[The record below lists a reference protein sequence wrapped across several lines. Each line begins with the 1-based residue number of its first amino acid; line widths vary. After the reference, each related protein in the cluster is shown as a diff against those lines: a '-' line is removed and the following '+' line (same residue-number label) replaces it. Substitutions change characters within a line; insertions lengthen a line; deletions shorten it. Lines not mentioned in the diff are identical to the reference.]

1 MSLLNE
7 ASFLVTPNGYK
18 EDKLYAAIP
27 TNGDGDM
34 TVTRATTATRV
45 NEAGLVELVPYN
57 LLLRS
62 QEFDNA
68 SWSPVKATISANEKT
83 APDGTT
89 TADVLTADGVS
100 GQHYV
105 LDSVT
110 VVDTATYTC
119 SIYAKAGTNN
129 FIQFILGATPFASTT
144 YCNFDLSNG
153 SIGTAGLTALSPF
166 AVSIGKGWYRIGFSA
181 VAVSTGSANFFPVI
195 VTSNT
200 ATFFESNTLT
210 KSVYLWGAQV
220 VEGSSAL
227 TYQKTV
233 DRLDIPRID
242 YTDGGC
248 PSILLEPQ
256 RTNLIP
262 YSEDFS
268 NAAWNKSGISVN
280 SDSST
285 SPSGDINSD
294 EIVENSV
301 ASTQHRVYDTVTI
314 SSGLKYSITCYVKRG
329 VGSRDFSIT
338 SVTSG
343 IRIYFDLT
351 DGTVGTETN
360 GTGEIESLG
369 NGWFRCV
376 GRGTSTGTSA
386 PTYLQMTNGTT
397 TGSETYNGD
406 GVSSLYIWGAQVEE
420 GAYPTSYIP
429 TDGARVTRNADV
441 ISKTG
446 ISDLIGQ
453 TEGVLFVEMAALSND
468 GTFRQISLSDGST
481 DNRILLDYTTVSN
494 QVRMFC
500 ASGGTSFVN
509 SNFNITNSLSFNKI
523 AFKYK
528 INDFALWVNGVEVAT
543 DLSGSVPIG
552 LNRLTFDNGEG
563 TFPFFGKVK
572 QLQVYKTAL
581 TDTQLAALTT

>member
-27 TNGDGDM
+27 TNGNGDM
-34 TVTRATTATRV
+34 TVTRATKATRV
-45 NEAGLVELVPYN
+45 NEAGLIELVPYN
-57 LLLRS
+57 LLSRS
-62 QEFDNA
+62 EDFANA
-68 SWSPVKATISANEKT
+68 VWVKTGGASVTANTTI
-83 APDGTT
+83 APDGT
-89 TADVLTADGVS
+89 LTADTLIGASSIDWGSSILRIQPAAVS
-100 GQHYV
+100 
-105 LDSVT
+105 S
-110 VVDTATYTC
+110 
-119 SIYAKAGTNN
+119 
-129 FIQFILGATPFASTT
+129 STT
-144 YCNFDLSNG
+144 YTLSVYVKSLG
-153 SIGTAGLTALSPF
+153 STTFQTSIRNNNVGGQVT
-166 AVSIGKGWYRIGFSA
+166 VSHSINSDTWTRVEQTY
-181 VAVSTGSANFFPVI
+181 T
-195 VTSNT
+195 T
-200 ATFFESNTLT
+200 TLT
-210 KSVYLWGAQV
+210 QTLVGIIFGGTDGNVAIWGAQL

-242 YTDGGC
+242 YTGGGC

-256 RTNLIP
+256 RTNL
-262 YSEDFS
+262 
-268 NAAWNKSGISVN
+268 VTN
-280 SDSST
+280 S
-285 SPSGDINSD
+285 
-294 EIVENSV
+294 
-301 ASTQHRVYDTVTI
+301 ASTASWVSNINTTPNIVLGADIAPDGTQTAMNIPFGATGHAQSNKTTPADTLTYTA
-314 SSGLKYSITCYVKRG
+314 SFYAKSITGTGIIGTGTFGFAFGSYV
-329 VGSRDFSIT
+329 
-338 SVTSG
+338 
-343 IRIYFDLT
+343 
-351 DGTVGTETN
+351 VGTIFNFATLQA
-360 GTGEIESLG
+360 GSQWTATAVG
-369 NGWFRCV
+369 NGWYRLSTSLVNTNQTIFVFRLD
-376 GRGTSTGTSA
+376 SA
-386 PTYLQMTNGTT
+386 LTT
-397 TGSETYNGD
+397 ANN
-406 GVSSLYIWGAQVEE
+406 VMFWGAQLEA
-420 GAYPTSYIP
+420 GAFPTSYIP
-429 TDGARVTRNADV
+429 TVASTVTRNADV

>member
-7 ASFLVTPNGYK
+7 ASFLVTPNSYK

-27 TNGDGDM
+27 TNGNGDM

-45 NEAGLVELVPYN
+45 NEAGLIELVPYN
-57 LLLRS
+57 LLSRS
-62 QEFDNA
+62 EEFDNA
-68 SWSPVKATISANEKT
+68 DWTKTNCTITANDTT
-83 APDGTT
+83 APDGYTS
-89 TADVLTADGVS
+89 ADR
-100 GQHYV
+100 
-105 LDSVT
+105 VT
-110 VVDTATYTC
+110 VTALAQLLPQSPTLTIGQPFVF
-119 SIYAKAGTNN
+119 SVFVKEGNWGIIRIGNQASATN
-129 FIQFILGATPFASTT
+129 GAWFNVT
-144 YCNFDLSNG
+144 N
-153 SIGTAGLTALSPF
+153 GTAGTINGGTSE
-166 AVSIGKGWYRIGFSA
+166 IIDYGNGWYRLIAKFTSF
-181 VAVSTGSANFFPVI
+181 STGVSFIGLSNADGSTTTSAI
-195 VTSNT
+195 G
-200 ATFFESNTLT
+200 TFMY
-210 KSVYLWGAQV
+210 VWGAQLV
-220 VEGSSAL
+220 KGSSAL

-242 YTDGGC
+242 YTGGGC

-256 RTNLIP
+256 RTNL
-262 YSEDFS
+262 
-268 NAAWNKSGISVN
+268 VTN
-280 SDSST
+280 S
-285 SPSGDINSD
+285 
-294 EIVENSV
+294 
-301 ASTQHRVYDTVTI
+301 ASTASWVSNSNTTPNIVLGADIAPDGTQTAMNIPFGATGYAQSNKTTPADTLTYTA
-314 SSGLKYSITCYVKRG
+314 SFYAKSITGTGIIGTGTFGFAFGSYV
-329 VGSRDFSIT
+329 
-338 SVTSG
+338 
-343 IRIYFDLT
+343 
-351 DGTVGTETN
+351 VGTIFNFATLQA
-360 GTGEIESLG
+360 GSQWTATAVG
-369 NGWFRCV
+369 NGWYRLSISLVNTNQTIFVFRLD
-376 GRGTSTGTSA
+376 SA
-386 PTYLQMTNGTT
+386 LTT
-397 TGSETYNGD
+397 ANN
-406 GVSSLYIWGAQVEE
+406 VMFWGAQLEA

-429 TDGARVTRNADV
+429 TTTGTVTRNADA
-441 ISKTG
+441 ISKTS